1 MSIAEDLELK
11 LNNNQRDIIIT
22 DADDLLA
29 AWKHRRDKTSRSCRC
44 FDFSRVPTEYR
55 LSAPR
60 DLTAECMP
68 CHVTLHRNKFGKVT
82 KTMKPAYE
90 HSSIACHGHGRMKT
104 ITPRDMEVM
113 DAADAVSFA
122 RRNVAPYVSPIMDSF
137 TLARVCNDLGIH
149 GRAIPKV
156 IKGRQYIAFVNASGA
171 RQIFPG
177 TLYSARNRKII
188 TMAIGALGIKN
199 MVKSGGVLTICITVP
214 LTILEAFLKDHSSIY
229 ALAGNLASDLI
240 KIGISSVMGGIAG
253 VLVGTATTIAFW
265 PILTAIG
272 VSVFVGFGLNFFDD
286 RYNLTEKLSATLQ
299 DMSDQATKAIKN
311 GIDDAQRSAYRGLG
325 GFIRGQT
332 GYRGPF

>member
-11 LNNNQRDIIIT
+11 LKNNQRDIFIT

-29 AWKHRRDKTSRSCRC
+29 AWRHRREKTSRSCRC

-113 DAADAVSFA
+113 DATDAVSFA

-156 IKGRQYIAFVNASGA
+156 IKGRQYIAFADTSGV
-171 RQIFPG
+171 RKIFPG

-199 MVKSGGVLTICITVP
+199 MVKSGGILTICITVP
-214 LTILEAFLKDHSSIY
+214 LTIHEAFLTDHSSIY
-229 ALAGNLASDLI
+229 ALAGNIASDLF

-253 VLVGTATTIAFW
+253 LAIGGFTSLAVVPIGLAIIISVGT
-265 PILTAIG
+265 G
-272 VSVFVGFGLNFFDD
+272 FVLNRLDD
-286 RYNLTEKLSATLQ
+286 KYQLTEKLSGLLE
-299 DMSDQATKAIKN
+299 DMSCQIEKSVKN
-311 GIDDAQRSAYRGLG
+311 GVDDVQRSAYRGLG
-325 GFIRGQT
+325 GFIRSQ